1 MQRPEIIIV
10 AAVARDGGIGCQGQ
24 LLARI
29 PGDLPRFKALTMGAP
44 LVMGRKTWD
53 SIGRPLPGRRSI
65 VVTRDPVWR
74 AEGAEAAL
82 SLEAALQLAEPAAR
96 VFIIG
101 GAEIWAL
108 ALPRADR
115 LELTEI
121 DAVFPADAFFPPW
134 DRTGFRQTARDPHRP
149 DEGPAYA
156 FCTYQRIDRTR

>member
-1 MQRPEIIIV
+1 MPRPEIVVV
-10 AAVARDGGIGCQGQ
+10 AAIARDGGIGLGGQ

-29 PGDLPRFKALTMGAP
+29 PGDLPRFKTLTMGAP

-65 VVTRDPVWR
+65 VVTRDPGWQ
-74 AEGAEAAL
+74 AEGAEAAP
-82 SLEAALQLAEPAAR
+82 SLDAALLSAAPAAR
-96 VFIIG
+96 VFVIG
-101 GAEIWAL
+101 GGEIYAL

-121 DAVFPADAFFPPW
+121 DAEFPADVWFPPW
-134 DRTGFRQTARDPHRP
+134 DRTAFRQTAREPRRP

-156 FCTYQRIDRTR
+156 FCTYERIDRTL